1 MNALESL
8 QNINRPQPEEIDSW
22 NVRLYFASRSPRVLL
37 GIAVA
42 ILTVAIGVAWF
53 VQKPL
58 LEVIGGTAQQAAL
71 KGELARPQP
80 SIQRILEL
88 LPQVASHSFSAVP
101 APDWIAASHLSHTE
115 KMVAAALWTSVEE
128 GDGFEPSADLLY
140 FAHYANPL
148 RFANELIGDHFLAK
162 NDVEQATRYYRREA
176 ALPDAF
182 TAREKLVSILVEK
195 RDRGALRQLAGDPA
209 FVGSFMPQH
218 KLYFAAL
225 EQRWRDMVAPL
236 RDLQARVLQP
246 VPMTIAVIAGLVWF
260 LVALQ
265 AIQPSGLLTFRV
277 FAPIVAVAAGIVST
291 FPTLLAS
298 VWMEEAWGL
307 RMSDHLLGTIA
318 FFMLG
323 VGPREELIKLTLFL
337 PFIPIL
343 LVRKSRLETIV
354 IAGCVG
360 LGFAIWENLHYFAQ
374 YGSAVAFPRFLTAN
388 FFHFALTGLNGFALC
403 EFLRE
408 PGRKLLPFLGIL
420 AGTMLA
426 HGAYDTFATFS
437 EMPVLELAC
446 GVVFML
452 VSLFFF
458 RTLRGLR
465 DGGTDHLCIAGTL
478 VTGLSVLAG
487 AIIIFAAREMGL
499 APALITL
506 GVTGFTTIMVV
517 YMFYWQLGEGMSEA
531 TDSPHRPYFR

>member
-8 QNINRPQPEEIDSW
+8 QSINRPPQEIDGW
-22 NVRLYFASRSPRVLL
+22 NVQLYFLSRSPRVLL
-37 GIAVA
+37 GIAAVL
-42 ILTVAIGVAWF
+42 LTIAVGIAWF

-58 LEVIGGTAQQAAL
+58 LEIIGGSAQQAAL
-71 KGELARPQP
+71 KAELAVPSP
-80 SIQRILEL
+80 SIKRVLEL
-88 LPQVASHSFSAVP
+88 LPQVAAFEAAP
-101 APDWIAASHLSHTE
+101 APEWIAASQLSQPD
-115 KMVAAALWTSVEE
+115 KMVAGALWTSLQE

-140 FAHYANPL
+140 FAHYAKPL
-148 RFANELIGDHFLAK
+148 RFANELIGDHFLAQK
-162 NDVEQATRYYRREA
+162 DAEQAARYFRREA

-182 TAREKLVSILVEK
+182 SAREKLVNILVEK
-195 RDRGALRQLAGDPA
+195 RDRGALRQLASDPA

-225 EQRWRDMVAPL
+225 EQRWRDMVVPL
-236 RDLQARVLQP
+236 RDLQAHVLQP
-246 VPMTIAVIAGLVWF
+246 IPATIAMIAGLVWF

-265 AIQPSGLLTFRV
+265 AIQPSGLVTFRV
-277 FAPIVAVAAGIVST
+277 FAPILAVLAGIGST

-298 VWMEEAWGL
+298 VWMEEAYGL
-307 RMSDHLLGTIA
+307 RMSDDLLGNIA

-323 VGPREELIKLTLFL
+323 VGPREELIKLALFL
-337 PFIPIL
+337 PFVPIL
-343 LVRKSRLETIV
+343 LIRKSRLEMIV
-354 IAGCVG
+354 VAGCVG
-360 LGFAIWENLHYFAQ
+360 LGFAIWENLHYFAR

-408 PGRKLLPFLGIL
+408 PGRKLFPFLGIL
-420 AGTMLA
+420 AGTMFA

-452 VSLFFF
+452 VSLLFF

-465 DGGTDHLCIAGTL
+465 DGGTDQLCIAGTL

-499 APALITL
+499 VPALITL

-517 YMFYWQLGEGMSEA
+517 YMFYWQLGEGMSTA
-531 TDSPHRPYFR
+531 TESANRPYFS